1 MVLVAKLTI
10 ESSYRSLSKV
20 FVTVNLY
27 FNLEFSAPSF
37 STVKLWVKKIGYY
50 QLQSVKEKADDWII
64 ILDESIG
71 IGQEKLL
78 VVLGIRQCNID
89 FSRPLKLQDM
99 EPITVKS
106 SEKWTGEDIANEL
119 EIVKTKLGGVKY
131 AVTDAGANLKKGLN
145 ISGIT
150 HMYDIT
156 HAIAIY
162 LERIYVND
170 TDFIDFMRQSRQ
182 MRAKLC
188 CGKSAHLIPP
198 NQRSKSR
205 FLNVDIMSKW
215 AMAALTALEKRNL
228 SLPDVGELEW
238 LKKYEQFIK
247 EMSILISVIEK
258 ISKLLKNEGLSVE
271 TKAKCN
277 SFLKGCKKNKLAQ
290 FREYMMIYLEDYGKK
305 INRKTKKM
313 LCTSDIIESTFGRF
327 KNELSKNAMSGI
339 TDLSL
344 VIAAFT
350 ADLTIEKVNA
360 AIDGCKVKT
369 IEDWKNEN
377 LCSSLLSKR
386 KKVFGYKRGELNFS
400 KVAI

>member
-1 MVLVAKLTI
+1 MVLVAKITI
-10 ESSYRSLSKV
+10 SSSYRSLSKV

-27 FNLEFSAPSF
+27 LNLESSAPSF

-64 ILDESIG
+64 IIDESIG

-78 VVLGIRQCNID
+78 VVLGIRHCNVD

-99 EPITVKS
+99 EPITIKS
-106 SEKWTGEDIANEL
+106 SEKWTGEDIAKEL
-119 EIVKTKLGGVKY
+119 EIVKTKLGRVQY

-150 HMYDIT
+150 HIYDIT
-156 HAIAIY
+156 HAMAIY
-162 LERIYVND
+162 LERIYRHD
-170 TDFIDFMRQSRQ
+170 PDFFDFIRHAGQ

-205 FLNVDIMSKW
+205 FLNIDIMSKW
-215 AMAALTALEKRNL
+215 AMMALAALENNKL
-228 SLPDVGELEW
+228 SLSDKEELKW
-238 LKKYEQFIK
+238 LIKYKQFIE
-247 EMSILISVIEK
+247 EMSSLISVIEQ
-258 ISKLLKNEGLSVE
+258 ISVLLKNEGLNVI
-271 TKAKCN
+271 TKAECKTI
-277 SFLKGCKKNKLAQ
+277 LKVCKKGKLVQ
-290 FREYMMIYLEDYGKK
+290 FKEYMIGYLNEYGKK
-305 INRKTKKM
+305 ISRKTKKL

-327 KNELSKNAMSGI
+327 KNEISKNAMSGI

-344 VIAAFT
+344 VVAAFT
-350 ADLTIEKVNA
+350 VDLTIEKVNA
-360 AIDGCKVKT
+360 AIDSCNVKS
-369 IEDWKNEN
+369 IEDWKKEN

-386 KKVFGYKRGELNFS
+386 KAVFGSKRGELNFS
-400 KVAI
+400 KLAI